1 MKKKLLKKSQL
12 YLILD
17 RDVLD
22 YAGLLSVAKKAISAG
37 VDIIQL
43 RDKIGHNKNT
53 LSLVIKLREVTRHK
67 KTIFIMNDRLDLALL
82 SDADGLHLGQDDIP
96 IQQARNLLGKKKLIG
111 ISCHT
116 LQQALTAESEGAD
129 YIGLGPIFATQTKPG
144 FSALGI
150 EIISAVKAKLKIPFF
165 PIGGINSTNL
175 QHILNAGA
183 SNIAVCRAICWQR
196 EAGKAAKILKKILLR
211 NK

>member
-1 MKKKLLKKSQL
+1 MKKKLLKNSQL

-22 YAGLLSVAKKAISAG
+22 YAGLLSVAKNAIATG
-37 VDIIQL
+37 ADIIQL

-53 LSLVIKLREVTRHK
+53 LSLAVKLKEITRHK

-82 SDADGLHLGQDDIP
+82 SDADGLHIGQDDIP
-96 IQQARNLLGKKKLIG
+96 IQQVRKLLGKEKLIG

-116 LQQALTAESEGAD
+116 LQQALTAESQGAD

-150 EIISAVKAKLKIPFF
+150 DIISEVKAKLKIPIF

-183 SNIAVCRAICWQR
+183 SNIAICRAICWQR
-196 EAGKAAKILKKILLR
+196 DVKKATWQLKKILLKNR
-211 NK
+211 